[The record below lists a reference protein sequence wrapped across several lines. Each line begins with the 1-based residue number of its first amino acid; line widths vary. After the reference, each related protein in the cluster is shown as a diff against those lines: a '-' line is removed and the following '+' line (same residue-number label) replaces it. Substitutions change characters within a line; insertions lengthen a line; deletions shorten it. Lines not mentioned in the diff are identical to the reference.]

1 MSENDSKIDKNIKK
15 LLNNFSEDWEKLLYC
30 SYYQTDSPYEALY
43 GNDLTSYLEQNNI
56 SKINELKNMLENKK
70 GGGNHIFKELFQSS
84 IEKLGKL
91 DNLEHWKNIVNYC
104 VNHKEDNL
112 LSIKN
117 IEILYPKEK
126 KHVNGIGITFGKLRE
141 IYQEQNIVNIINDF
155 FNRNYSSDEKSS
167 DIEDEYIKLINYLD
181 EKNIEHFG
189 IIRLKNYNSLYL
201 YKKIFNKVNNSDT
214 CLKFFKNEQNNI
226 IKDHLENM
234 QQNIIEYYN
243 NINDKTEED
252 QDIISTFELI
262 NYLLKNNILTVESTN
277 KLIFQLQSYVNKN
290 PKIYECLLKLYNL
303 CYKNNISED
312 FINKINSSSLLIY
325 QNTYDYNLLVVSLD
339 LLLKINKSAISSIR
353 QDFINEDKIKN
364 LYEEFSNIGWNNFI
378 NNLNKSNSIN
388 LKIILYYYFIRD
400 ISIIKNNTNILLNS
414 LDFDILIQTYN
425 NEPIRKN
432 LITDDIKKFEDYFSN
447 FINFIFDSYNA
458 LFITYIDKLKD
469 DIDNLYKILISYVE
483 DKIKNNEYILKKLLD
498 VYKASNKY
506 NNSIFN
512 EEPKGLLN
520 LFIEQN
526 KIDCL
531 EFDSLEFEN
540 KIIEYMELKNTN
552 IIKKY
557 INNKNKIFSK
567 QARESINNNLK
578 NMIIKIDKN
587 KSISEYITYWHDFEN
602 GSIKIYPIIKKLC
615 DILSTQTPEDDFKK
629 IFEYLLNNKTYYN
642 YILENINKE
651 ELSERYN
658 KENVDNILKESC
670 DNFINKI
677 TNN

>member
-1 MSENDSKIDKNIKK
+1 MSENYNKIDKNIKS
-15 LLNNFSEDWEKLLYC
+15 LLNHFSEDWEKLLYC

-56 SKINELKNMLENKK
+56 SKINELKNMLGNKK

-91 DNLEHWKNIVNYC
+91 DKLEYWKNIVDYC
-104 VNHKEDNL
+104 IDHRDDNL

-126 KHVNGIGITFGKLRE
+126 NHIEGIGITFGKLYE
-141 IYQEQNIVNIINDF
+141 IYQEQNVINMINDF
-155 FNRNYSSDEKSS
+155 FNKDYSSDEKSS
-167 DIEDEYIKLINYLD
+167 DIEEEYIELVNYLD
-181 EKNIEHFG
+181 EENIEHFG
-189 IIRLKNYNSLYL
+189 IITLENHNSLDL
-201 YKKIFNKVNNSDT
+201 YKKIFNKVENDDT
-214 CLKFFKNEQNNI
+214 KLKFFKNEQNNI
-226 IKDHLENM
+226 INNHLENM

-243 NINDKTEED
+243 NINDETEED
-252 QDIISTFELI
+252 QDIISIFKLI
-262 NYLLKNNILTVESTN
+262 NYLLKNNILTVENTN
-277 KLIFQLQSYVNKN
+277 KLIFQLQSYINKN
-290 PKIYECLLKLYNL
+290 PEIYKCLLTLYKLHYR
-303 CYKNNISED
+303 NNIESTNI
-312 FINKINSSSLLIY
+312 INNNVLLVY
-325 QNTYDYNLLVVSLD
+325 QNTIHYSILAESLNLLLIMD
-339 LLLKINKSAISSIR
+339 INKLDSI
-353 QDFINEDKIKN
+353 QDNFNYDKYIKE
-364 LYEEFSNIGWNNFI
+364 LYNHFDNIGWNNFI

-400 ISIIKNNTNILLNS
+400 ISIIKNNNILLNS
-414 LDFDILIQTYN
+414 LDFDSLIETYN
-425 NEPIRKN
+425 DDSVYKYLKEYDVNEFKN
-432 LITDDIKKFEDYFSN
+432 YFSN
-447 FINFIFDSYNA
+447 FINFIFDHYNT
-458 LFITYIDKLKD
+458 LFMTYFDNLKD
-469 DIDNLYKILISYVE
+469 DVDSLYKILISCVE
-483 DKIKNNEYILKKLLD
+483 DKIKDNEDILKKLLD
-498 VYKASNKY
+498 IYKSSNKC
-506 NNSIFN
+506 NNSIFD
-512 EEPKGLLN
+512 EEPKDLLN

-658 KENVDNILKESC
+658 EENVDNILKESC

>member
-1 MSENDSKIDKNIKK
+1 MSENYNKIDKNIKS
-15 LLNNFSEDWEKLLYC
+15 LLNHFSEDWEKLLYC

-56 SKINELKNMLENKK
+56 SKINELKNMLGNKK

-91 DNLEHWKNIVNYC
+91 DKLEYWKNIVDYC
-104 VNHKEDNL
+104 IDHRDDNL

-126 KHVNGIGITFGKLRE
+126 NHIEGIGITFGKLYE
-141 IYQEQNIVNIINDF
+141 IYQEQNVINMINDF
-155 FNRNYSSDEKSS
+155 FNKDYSSDEKSS
-167 DIEDEYIKLINYLD
+167 DIEDEYIELVNYLD
-181 EKNIEHFG
+181 EENIEHFG
-189 IIRLKNYNSLYL
+189 IITLENYNSLDL
-201 YKKIFNKVNNSDT
+201 YKKIFNKVENDGT
-214 CLKFFKNEQNNI
+214 KLKFFKNEQNNI
-226 IKDHLENM
+226 INNHLENM

>member
-1 MSENDSKIDKNIKK
+1 MSENYNKIDKNIKS
-15 LLNNFSEDWEKLLYC
+15 LLNHFSEDWEKLLYC

-56 SKINELKNMLENKK
+56 SKINELKNMLGNKK

-91 DNLEHWKNIVNYC
+91 DKLEYWKNIVDYC
-104 VNHKEDNL
+104 IDHRDDNL

-126 KHVNGIGITFGKLRE
+126 NHIEGIGITFGKLYE
-141 IYQEQNIVNIINDF
+141 IYQEQNVINMINDF
-155 FNRNYSSDEKSS
+155 FNKDYSSDEKSS
-167 DIEDEYIKLINYLD
+167 DIEDEYIELVNYLD
-181 EKNIEHFG
+181 EENIEHFG
-189 IIRLKNYNSLYL
+189 IITLENYNSLDL
-201 YKKIFNKVNNSDT
+201 YKKIFNKVENDGT
-214 CLKFFKNEQNNI
+214 KLKFFKNEQNNI
-226 IKDHLENM
+226 INNHLENM

-243 NINDKTEED
+243 NINDETEED
-252 QDIISTFELI
+252 QDIISIFKLI
-262 NYLLKNNILTVESTN
+262 NYLLKNNILTVENTN

-290 PKIYECLLKLYNL
+290 PKIYECLLTLYKLHYR
-303 CYKNNISED
+303 NNIESTNI
-312 FINKINSSSLLIY
+312 INNNVLLVY
-325 QNTYDYNLLVVSLD
+325 QNTIHYSILVESLNLLLIMD
-339 LLLKINKSAISSIR
+339 INKLDSI
-353 QDFINEDKIKN
+353 QDNFNYDKYIKE
-364 LYEEFSNIGWNNFI
+364 LYNHFDNIGWNNFI

-400 ISIIKNNTNILLNS
+400 ISIIKNNNILLNS
-414 LDFDILIQTYN
+414 LDFDSLIETYN
-425 NEPIRKN
+425 DDSVYKYLKEYDVNEFKN
-432 LITDDIKKFEDYFSN
+432 YFSN
-447 FINFIFDSYNA
+447 FINFIFDSYNT
-458 LFITYIDKLKD
+458 LFMTYFDNLKD
-469 DIDNLYKILISYVE
+469 DVDSLYKILISCVE
-483 DKIKNNEYILKKLLD
+483 DKIKDNEDILKKLLD
-498 VYKASNKY
+498 IYKSSNKC
-506 NNSIFN
+506 NNSIFD
-512 EEPKGLLN
+512 EEPKDLLN

-658 KENVDNILKESC
+658 EENVDNILKESC

>member
-1 MSENDSKIDKNIKK
+1 MSENYNKIDKNIKS
-15 LLNNFSEDWEKLLYC
+15 LLNHFSEDWEKLLYC

-56 SKINELKNMLENKK
+56 SKINELKNMLGNKK

-91 DNLEHWKNIVNYC
+91 DKLEYWKNIVDYC
-104 VNHKEDNL
+104 IDHRDDNL

-126 KHVNGIGITFGKLRE
+126 NHIEGIGITFGKLYE
-141 IYQEQNIVNIINDF
+141 IYQEQNVINMINDF

-167 DIEDEYIKLINYLD
+167 DIEDEYIELVNYLD
-181 EKNIEHFG
+181 EENIEHFG
-189 IIRLKNYNSLYL
+189 IITLENYNSLDL
-201 YKKIFNKVNNSDT
+201 YKKIFNKVENDGT
-214 CLKFFKNEQNNI
+214 KLKFFKNEQNNI
-226 IKDHLENM
+226 INNHLENM

-243 NINDKTEED
+243 NINDETEED
-252 QDIISTFELI
+252 QDIISIFKLI
-262 NYLLKNNILTVESTN
+262 NYLLKNNILTVENTN

-290 PKIYECLLKLYNL
+290 PKIYECLLTLYKLHYR
-303 CYKNNISED
+303 NNIESTNI
-312 FINKINSSSLLIY
+312 INNNVLLVY
-325 QNTYDYNLLVVSLD
+325 QNTIHYSILVESLNLLLIMD
-339 LLLKINKSAISSIR
+339 INKLDSI
-353 QDFINEDKIKN
+353 QDNFNYDKYIKE
-364 LYEEFSNIGWNNFI
+364 LYNHFDNIGWNNFI

-400 ISIIKNNTNILLNS
+400 ISIIKNNNILLNS
-414 LDFDILIQTYN
+414 LDFDSLIETYN
-425 NEPIRKN
+425 DDSVYKYLKEYDVNEFKN
-432 LITDDIKKFEDYFSN
+432 YFSN
-447 FINFIFDSYNA
+447 FINFIFDSYNT
-458 LFITYIDKLKD
+458 LFMTYFDNLKD
-469 DIDNLYKILISYVE
+469 DVDSLYKILISCVE
-483 DKIKNNEYILKKLLD
+483 DKIKDNEDILKKLLD
-498 VYKASNKY
+498 IYKSSNKC
-506 NNSIFN
+506 NNSIFD
-512 EEPKGLLN
+512 EEPKDLLN

-658 KENVDNILKESC
+658 EENVDNILKESC